1 MAYSQT
7 GNPLKDDLLFKLF
20 QDHVRQELRAAITPV
35 INQVVDDCINKA
47 IDSMCI
53 TLHSYYDHTGL
64 GNVIKIIA
72 EKK

>member
-20 QDHVRQELRAAITPV
+20 QDHVRQELRTALTPV
-35 INQVVDDCINKA
+35 IEQVVNSCIDKA
-47 IDSMCI
+47 IDSMGV

-64 GNVIKIIA
+64 GQVVKIIA